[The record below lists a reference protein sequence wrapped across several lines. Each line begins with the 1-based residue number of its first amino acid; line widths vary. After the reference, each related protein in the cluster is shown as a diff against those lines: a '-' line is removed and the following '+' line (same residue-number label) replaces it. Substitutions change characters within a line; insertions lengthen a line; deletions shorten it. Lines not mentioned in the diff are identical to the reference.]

1 LNQPYLSFLFL
12 ALALSSQVGHVV
24 NDTDGGATGKRAAA
38 IATLT
43 SGIVS
48 LLKVRGSLAD
58 RVAGLGHVS
67 TIFDLLKRSRD
78 HDPRGLGVAK
88 MSCFPTNIAI
98 GTCEILPTSISVGV
112 GCPYLF

>member
-1 LNQPYLSFLFL
+1 M
-12 ALALSSQVGHVV
+12 V

-88 MSCFPTNIAI
+88 MSCVRVIHQIAESSA
-98 GTCEILPTSISVGV
+98 CSEEISSVREIII
-112 GCPYLF
+112 FFRF